1 MSKFGSFYICV
12 LSFFC
17 LAYYGRNSASSV
29 PEETSN
35 LWIVGV
41 AVAAVVIVIIVIWV
55 IFCFI
60 IKKRGP
66 ESGKDGEPPHLL
78 RMKGGNKVL
87 LLKDISSLWRKKN
100 TLKKKI
106 SNCSTCNAKQ
116 VLLMQFEANNG
127 LYCVSRVMNQW
138 KWSNHQATQP
148 TISKRGSLM
157 KSQKRQ
163 IWKTLPMPLSKN
175 LGKLR

>member
-1 MSKFGSFYICV
+1 MSKLRSFNICV
-12 LSFFC
+12 LSC

-41 AVAAVVIVIIVIWV
+41 AVTAVVIVIIVIWV

-66 ESGKDGEPPHLL
+66 ESGKEGEPPHLL

-87 LLKDISSLWRKKN
+87 LLKDISSVE
-100 TLKKKI
+100 KKI
-106 SNCSTCNAKQ
+106 KEKKS
-116 VLLMQFEANNG
+116 
-127 LYCVSRVMNQW
+127 YC
-138 KWSNHQATQP
+138 
-148 TISKRGSLM
+148 SLM
-157 KSQKRQ
+157 
-163 IWKTLPMPLSKN
+163 SK
-175 LGKLR
+175 KFC

>member
-1 MSKFGSFYICV
+1 MSKLESFYICV

-66 ESGKDGEPPHLL
+66 ESEKDGEPPHLL

-87 LLKDISSLWRKKN
+87 LLKDISSLWIKK
-100 TLKKKI
+100 
-106 SNCSTCNAKQ
+106 
-116 VLLMQFEANNG
+116 
-127 LYCVSRVMNQW
+127 
-138 KWSNHQATQP
+138 H
-148 TISKRGSLM
+148 
-157 KSQKRQ
+157 
-163 IWKTLPMPLSKN
+163 
-175 LGKLR
+175 